1 MASQGPEMTSPVC
14 LIENTASGLQMNQEA
29 LEILSRIEQP
39 VVVVAIVGLYRTG
52 KSYLMNKLAG
62 QKSGFSLGSTI
73 QSHTKGI
80 WVWCVPHPVK
90 ADHTLVLLDT
100 EGLGDVEKGDTK
112 NDCWIFA
119 LAILLGSSFVYNSR
133 GTIDNQALENLQYV
147 TELTDL
153 IKVKSQAD
161 NEEEDDIHYVRFFPN
176 FVWAVRDFTLELKIE
191 GKDVTQD
198 EYLENALSLRKGT
211 GKKVSDYN
219 LPRQCIRNFFPTRKC
234 FVFVPPTAPEKM
246 KNMEFLP
253 ETELC
258 PTFVQATREFYH
270 YVFQQSDV
278 KKLKGGHKVTGRM
291 LGSLATTYVETIRS
305 GAVPCL
311 ENAVIA
317 MAQIENESA
326 AREGLT
332 AYQEGM
338 KQSLNFPETQEELSQ
353 KHAHWEKQALEIF
366 MKRSFKDE
374 NHEHQN
380 NLAEEIMRH
389 YVSIVEMNETS
400 SIQICRKLLEDESAF
415 MVQKLQA
422 GVYASVGGYEI
433 YCEDR
438 NVVVE
443 KFRAT
448 PRKGVKAE
456 EVLDQFLTEKKAE
469 AESILQADKKLT
481 ENEKQIAGEKE
492 RVALAEQQIKAEE
505 ERRLQ
510 IERLYQDEKQ
520 SHEENLRQLKL
531 KMEEEM
537 EKNRIEADEALNSK
551 LKEQEE
557 LLKRGFEQQ
566 SRMMQDEI
574 NDLKKDAKRN
584 IWTDVIVPVATEGL
598 RTFADF
604 LRGRRSK

>member
-133 GTIDNQALENLQYV
+133 GTIDNQGEHFLNTDGYV

-258 PTFVQATREFYH
+258 PTFVSYLCAVCATIDHNGSPSLSGLHLCPHGRVRIGIACSHAAMRGILTHIVRMVPGHF
-270 YVFQQSDV
+270 S
-278 KKLKGGHKVTGRM
+278 LKT
-291 LGSLATTYVETIRS
+291 SL
-305 GAVPCL
+305 PW
-311 ENAVIA
+311 
-317 MAQIENESA
+317 
-326 AREGLT
+326 
-332 AYQEGM
+332 
-338 KQSLNFPETQEELSQ
+338 
-353 KHAHWEKQALEIF
+353 H
-366 MKRSFKDE
+366 
-374 NHEHQN
+374 
-380 NLAEEIMRH
+380 
-389 YVSIVEMNETS
+389 
-400 SIQICRKLLEDESAF
+400 
-415 MVQKLQA
+415 
-422 GVYASVGGYEI
+422 
-433 YCEDR
+433 
-438 NVVVE
+438 
-443 KFRAT
+443 
-448 PRKGVKAE
+448 
-456 EVLDQFLTEKKAE
+456 
-469 AESILQADKKLT
+469 
-481 ENEKQIAGEKE
+481 
-492 RVALAEQQIKAEE
+492 
-505 ERRLQ
+505 
-510 IERLYQDEKQ
+510 
-520 SHEENLRQLKL
+520 
-531 KMEEEM
+531 
-537 EKNRIEADEALNSK
+537 
-551 LKEQEE
+551 
-557 LLKRGFEQQ
+557 
-566 SRMMQDEI
+566 I
-574 NDLKKDAKRN
+574 N
-584 IWTDVIVPVATEGL
+584 
-598 RTFADF
+598 
-604 LRGRRSK
+604 

>member
-1 MASQGPEMTSPVC
+1 
-14 LIENTASGLQMNQEA
+14 
-29 LEILSRIEQP
+29 
-39 VVVVAIVGLYRTG
+39 
-52 KSYLMNKLAG
+52 MNKLAG
-62 QKSGFSLGSTI
+62 QRSGFSLGSTI

-80 WVWCVPHPVK
+80 WVWCVPHPMK

-161 NEEEDDIHYVRFFPN
+161 NEEEDDLHYVRFFPN

-198 EYLENALSLRKGT
+198 EYLENALSLKKGI

-258 PTFVQATREFYH
+258 PSFVQATRDFCK

-305 GAVPCL
+305 GDVPCL

-326 AREGLT
+326 TREGLT

-380 NLAEEIMRH
+380 NLAEQIMRH

-422 GVYASVGGYEI
+422 GLYASVGGYEI

-438 NVVVE
+438 NIVVE

-481 ENEKQIAGEKE
+481 ENEKQIAVEIEK
-492 RVALAEQQIKAEE
+492 ATLAEQLMKAEE
-505 ERRLQ
+505 EKAALIQ
-510 IERLYQDEKQ
+510 KQLEDEER
-520 SHEENLRQLKL
+520 SHEEHVRQLEQKM
-531 KMEEEM
+531 MEEAAAIQAEAERALQSKLEEHKDLLNKGFQ
-537 EKNRIEADEALNSK
+537 EKADMMKEEITK
-551 LKEQEE
+551 LKEES
-557 LLKRGFEQQ
+557 GFQKLIHNIGSALVEGAKTAISILEWKERRKLTREREMARNRKYETGFKQKPPKQSSNSAKKETRTSANGQTEQTNH
-566 SRMMQDEI
+566 S
-574 NDLKKDAKRN
+574 
-584 IWTDVIVPVATEGL
+584 
-598 RTFADF
+598 AD
-604 LRGRRSK
+604 GSSV

>member
-133 GTIDNQALENLQYV
+133 GTIDNQGEHFLNTDGYV

-380 NLAEEIMRH
+380 NLA
-389 YVSIVEMNETS
+389 VSIHHMFS
-400 SIQICRKLLEDESAF
+400 
-415 MVQKLQA
+415 
-422 GVYASVGGYEI
+422 
-433 YCEDR
+433 
-438 NVVVE
+438 
-443 KFRAT
+443 
-448 PRKGVKAE
+448 
-456 EVLDQFLTEKKAE
+456 
-469 AESILQADKKLT
+469 KLT
-481 ENEKQIAGEKE
+481 ESNLTFFLRFYFLFFLSSLYFFPQLFHMPYDHINLDCPNEGEKE

-537 EKNRIEADEALNSK
+537 EKNRIEAEEALNSK

-574 NDLKKDAKRN
+574 NDLKKDTTA
-584 IWTDVIVPVATEGL
+584 G
-598 RTFADF
+598 F
-604 LRGRRSK
+604 LLCLCVHIKLTILGITAFFFYSMFKVSHI

>member
-1 MASQGPEMTSPVC
+1 IQGPEMTSPVC

-133 GTIDNQALENLQYV
+133 GTIDNQGEHFLNTDGYV

-380 NLAEEIMRH
+380 NLA
-389 YVSIVEMNETS
+389 VSIHHMFS
-400 SIQICRKLLEDESAF
+400 
-415 MVQKLQA
+415 
-422 GVYASVGGYEI
+422 
-433 YCEDR
+433 
-438 NVVVE
+438 
-443 KFRAT
+443 
-448 PRKGVKAE
+448 
-456 EVLDQFLTEKKAE
+456 
-469 AESILQADKKLT
+469 KLT
-481 ENEKQIAGEKE
+481 ESNLTFFLRFYFLFFLSSLYFFPQLFHMPYDHINLDCPNEGEKE

-537 EKNRIEADEALNSK
+537 EKNRIEAEEALNSK

-574 NDLKKDAKRN
+574 NDLKKDKMIHNIGSALVEGAKTAISILEWKERRKLTREREMARN
-584 IWTDVIVPVATEGL
+584 KKYELGFKQKPPKQSSNSTKKETRTSANGQTEQKNHS
-598 RTFADF
+598 AD
-604 LRGRRSK
+604 GSSV